1 MIKYQSFQYIYP
13 PRPKNAVPVSDL
25 SMWDNNMMV
34 GQPKINGSNCTIYTN
49 GKDCYVFN
57 RHNQRLSGFDISKSE
72 ILNLHN
78 CNGWM
83 VINGEY
89 TNKSKKDHTNQVLD
103 KKFCIF
109 DILVYDSQYLIGNT
123 FKQRID
129 LISQLYGTAKDYMSQ
144 VSDNIFILKN
154 YYSNFDEVYHQLVD
168 IDIVEGL
175 VLKRLNA
182 KLEIGSVE
190 NNNSK
195 SQIKVRKPTK
205 NYKF

>member
-1 MIKYQSFQYIYP
+1 
-13 PRPKNAVPVSDL
+13 
-25 SMWDNNMMV
+25 
-34 GQPKINGSNCTIYTN
+34 
-49 GKDCYVFN
+49 
-57 RHNQRLSGFDISKSE
+57 
-72 ILNLHN
+72 
-78 CNGWM
+78 
-83 VINGEY
+83 
-89 TNKSKKDHTNQVLD
+89 
-103 KKFCIF
+103 
-109 DILVYDSQYLIGNT
+109 
-123 FKQRID
+123 
-129 LISQLYGTAKDYMSQ
+129 MSQ